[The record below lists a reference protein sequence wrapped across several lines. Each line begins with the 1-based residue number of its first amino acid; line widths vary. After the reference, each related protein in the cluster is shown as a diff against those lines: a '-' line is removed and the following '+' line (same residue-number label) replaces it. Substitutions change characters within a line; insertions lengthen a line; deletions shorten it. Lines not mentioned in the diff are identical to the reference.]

1 MHRWTRPLAAAALA
15 GLFGLAAARAA
26 DAPPK
31 EGDKAPDIDLPA
43 TQLDKVPEL
52 RGAKEFKLSDLHGK
66 NNVVLY
72 FFPKAMTLG

>member
-43 TQLDKVPEL
+43 TQLDKVMP
-52 RGAKEFKLSDLHGK
+52 GAKTLKLSGLWGQNGK
-66 NNVVLY
+66 NVVLY